1 MASSERYKT
10 SIITLTG
17 HDEKLQH
24 LRPVSFHL
32 KSEPAGPVQY
42 GLIAEEVAAVYPELV
57 IRDDNGRIQ
66 GVRYEELAP
75 ILLSELQEQRKAIKA
90 QNERI
95 SAQDKQLDQLMKE
108 YRSLQGAIQQLS
120 DEGARVAAR

>member
-57 IRDDNGRIQ
+57 VRDDNGQIQ